1 MANPFFETSLPVS
14 FLLFLA
20 GGIGVWL
27 CGSRLAA
34 AADEISDRLRIG
46 RALMGF
52 VFLATIT
59 SLPEIVTTVIAAG
72 GGEPKLALGNLLGG
86 VGLQFGILAVADAF
100 AGHAPIS
107 WYPRKTTI
115 IMEGVL
121 LALLLALLLAM
132 LMLGETTLIGKI
144 GVGSTLLAA
153 CYLLTMIILRR
164 HDESGSWVPVE
175 IPEAG
180 LAEVEGPFVSH
191 FPDYSNKALYA
202 LFGGLSAGLALAAT
216 VTVIMAER
224 IANQSGLG
232 TGFVGVTLLAA
243 VTSLPELTTTVAA
256 VRIGAYTMAI
266 SNIFG
271 SNLLMLALIWPADV
285 LYRGGPILEKFD
297 PVLNLSLISGLII
310 TLIYVSGLVLRS
322 RRTVLGFGLDS
333 VAVLGVLAVTLVF
346 YWLRA

>member
-1 MANPFFETSLPVS
+1 MNL
-14 FLLFLA
+14 LLFVA
-20 GGIGVWL
+20 GGVGVWL

-59 SLPEIVTTVIAAG
+59 SLPEIVTTVVAAG
-72 GGEPKLALGNLLGG
+72 GGEAELALGNLLGG

-100 AGHAPIS
+100 AGHAAIS

-121 LALLLALLLAM
+121 LALLLAFLLAT
-132 LMLGETTLIGKI
+132 LMLGEITFLGWIGA
-144 GVGSTLLAA
+144 GSTLLAA
-153 CYLLTMIILRR
+153 VYVLTMFILRR
-164 HDESGSWVPVE
+164 HEESGSWVPVE

-180 LAEVEGPFVSH
+180 LAETEGPLVSH
-191 FPDYSNKALYA
+191 FPEFGNNALYM
-202 LFGGLSAGLALAAT
+202 LFAGLSLGLAIAAT
-216 VTVIMAER
+216 ITVFMAER
-224 IANQSGLG
+224 IAGQTGMG
-232 TGFVGVTLLAA
+232 TGFVGVTLLAM
-243 VTSLPELTTTVAA
+243 VTSLPELSTTVAA

-271 SNLLMLALIWPADV
+271 SNLLMLALIWPADI
-285 LYRGGPILEKFD
+285 LYRGGPILQKFD
-297 PVLNLSLISGLII
+297 PVLDLSLISGLII

-333 VAVLGVLAVTLVF
+333 LAVLGVLAITLVF
-346 YWLRA
+346 YWLRAG